1 MWMQENFRSELSK
14 NLNMGVLIL
23 KQIYEEA
30 ERQVA
35 PHMVRQVE
43 GVQHLQAESAVWS
56 GGCLCCRGS
65 TWTPSM
71 CTPSRTRVG
80 DGAAIDSRLGRRPSG
95 LMSIQ

>member
-35 PHMVRQVE
+35 PHMARQVE
-43 GVQHLQAESAVWS
+43 RSSTCRLSLR
-56 GGCLCCRGS
+56 GGMVVACAAGDRPGHHQCAHHRG
-65 TWTPSM
+65 P
-71 CTPSRTRVG
+71 G
-80 DGAAIDSRLGRRPSG
+80 
-95 LMSIQ
+95 